1 MDQIPIHNPDP
12 AWPTTTAEGISIKW
26 QVGTCKGQSLNGAR
40 IEGVIRAAMFR
51 LEDYQR
57 GPTAC
62 EQNRLAIGHLQEAIH
77 LLQQRTA
84 ERYRR
89 GVIGTERP

>member
-1 MDQIPIHNPDP
+1 MDQVPVYDANPQQP
-12 AWPTTTAEGISIKW
+12 WTTAEGILIKW
-26 QVGTCKGQSLNGAR
+26 QVGSCKGVPLNGAR
-40 IEGVIRAAMFR
+40 IEGVIRAAIFR

-62 EQNRLAIGHLQEAIH
+62 DENRRAIEHLNEAVH

-89 GVIGTERP
+89 GVIGTELP